1 RVAASLEA
9 DPSLANAK
17 GAHGIPIMYHAAMS
31 SNTDV
36 TEMLLAHGG
45 GEGINGALH
54 GAVNFG
60 HTEMVAWL
68 LAHGV
73 DDVNALNFDQK
84 TPLSVAE
91 EKGFVEIARMLR
103 GEG

>member
-1 RVAASLEA
+1 GMVDKMTTYLEA

-31 SNTDV
+31 GNTDV
-36 TEMLLAHGG
+36 TELLLEYGG

-60 HTEMVAWL
+60 HTDIVAWL
-68 LAHGV
+68 VQHGV
-73 DDVNALNFDQK
+73 DNVNVPNFDGK
-84 TPLSVAE
+84 TPLQVAE
-91 EKGFVEIARMLR
+91 EKGHTDIVEL
-103 GEG
+103 